1 MRFKMAK
8 LSKQSKEFMVK
19 LLACEYPAHIKYALD
34 IFEGKTLEELVK
46 ANGGKKH
53 IKANELLSLAEK
65 LNVEIDDDLMV
76 TIEWTLDLPTGV
88 HG

>member
-1 MRFKMAK
+1 MAK

-34 IFEGKTLEELVK
+34 IFKGKTIEELIK
-46 ANGGKKH
+46 ANGGKKR
-53 IKANELLSLAEK
+53 IKANELISLAEK
-65 LNVEIDDDLMV
+65 LNVEVTDELLVRIDCR
-76 TIEWTLDLPTGV
+76 LDLPTSV

>member
-1 MRFKMAK
+1 MAK

-19 LLACEYPAHIKYALD
+19 LLACETPSHIKNALWF
-34 IFEGKTLEELVK
+34 FEGHTLAELVK

-53 IKANELLSLAEK
+53 IKANELLTLAEK
-65 LNVEIDDDLMV
+65 LNVEINDDLMV
-76 TIEWTLDLPTGV
+76 SIESLLNLPTSV

>member
-1 MRFKMAK
+1 MAK

-88 HG
+88 CG